1 MICHI
6 PCLLLY
12 FLKKKVI
19 SATMTRNITR
29 TTATASIDLF
39 EELVVDNAGGVGCSV
54 DRAIVE
60 RALW

>member
-1 MICHI
+1 
-6 PCLLLY
+6 
-12 FLKKKVI
+12 
-19 SATMTRNITR
+19 MTINITG

-60 RALW
+60 RAL